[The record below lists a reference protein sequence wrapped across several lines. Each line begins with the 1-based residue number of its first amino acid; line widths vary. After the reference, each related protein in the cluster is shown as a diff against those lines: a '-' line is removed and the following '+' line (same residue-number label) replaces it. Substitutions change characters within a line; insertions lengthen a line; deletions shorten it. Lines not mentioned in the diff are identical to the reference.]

1 MEIGFCGPGLM
12 GSPMIRHLLRAGHTV
27 HVWNR
32 TRAKADALRADGAQV
47 VDTPRELT
55 ARCEVVLLCVADAA
69 AVEQTVFGAAGL
81 LDGDPALPRRVRW
94 IVDHS
99 SIPPAATRE
108 LARRVAAYGQPGNEG
123 VPLETAAVGGGID
136 TAARSGTDSGAVGG
150 VGGEAGAQTRAEA
163 SAGSGVSAEPTAG
176 AELGTGTGTAAGTE
190 PGDGAA
196 AAAANPAPIG
206 WIDAPVSGG
215 VAGAQAGTLAIMAGG
230 PAAGVAAVRPLLDAY
245 SARVTHMGEVGA
257 GQTAKLCNQAIVT
270 ATVAAIAEA
279 VSLARRSG
287 IDAAKLTD
295 ALAGGWADSVLL
307 QTFVP
312 RMTQDGLAPIG
323 ALRTFQKDVDTVAAT
338 AYETGTPMPVAST
351 VQQLL
356 RLGAAMGL
364 ADADLSAF
372 IDVLQTP
379 RGAPRQ

>member
-12 GSPMIRHLLRAGHTV
+12 GAPMIRHLLRAGHTV

-32 TRAKADALRADGAQV
+32 TRAKAEALQADGAKLVQ
-47 VDTPRELT
+47 TPREL
-55 ARCEVVLLCVADAA
+55 AACCDAVLLCVADAA

-81 LDGDPALPRRVRW
+81 LDGDPPAPRRLRW

-108 LARRVAAYGQPGNEG
+108 LARRAAQYG
-123 VPLETAAVGGGID
+123 
-136 TAARSGTDSGAVGG
+136 ARDD
-150 VGGEAGAQTRAEA
+150 AQR
-163 SAGSGVSAEPTAG
+163 
-176 AELGTGTGTAAGTE
+176 
-190 PGDGAA
+190 AA
-196 AAAANPAPIG
+196 AAGGGSGANAGTPIG

-215 VAGAQAGTLAIMAGG
+215 VGGASAGTLAIMAGG
-230 PAAGVAAVRPLLDAY
+230 AASDVAAVRPLLAAY
-245 SARVTHMGEVGA
+245 SSRVTHMGEVGA

-279 VSLARRSG
+279 VSLAQRSG
-287 IDAAKLTD
+287 IDAAKLTE

-312 RMTQDGLAPIG
+312 RMTQSGQPPIG

-338 AYETGTPMPVAST
+338 AYETGTPMPVSST

-356 RLGAAMGL
+356 RLAAAMGL
-364 ADADLSAF
+364 AGADFSAF
-372 IDVLQTP
+372 VDVLQTP
-379 RGAPRQ
+379 RGGPGGA